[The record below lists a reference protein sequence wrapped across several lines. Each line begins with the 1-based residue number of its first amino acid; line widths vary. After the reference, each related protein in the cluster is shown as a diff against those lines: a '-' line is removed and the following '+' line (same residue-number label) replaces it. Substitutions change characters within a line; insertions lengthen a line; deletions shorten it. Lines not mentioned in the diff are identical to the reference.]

1 MKIRAQA
8 EIFNSF
14 DLTNKQIDELLNCKK
29 CHSGYEDEWS
39 SQKNKNK
46 TLEKYFLSFLIG

>member
-39 SQKNKNK
+39 SQKKQKTKLLKNI
-46 TLEKYFLSFLIG
+46 F